1 MKIYSITYASYF
13 GDELFCDT
21 EIYTEEEKFN
31 EAYKNTVRDIAENIG
46 DEEEQKEFLNKY
58 LDGISNEVNW
68 ENWTREQMYQLKV
81 RITEV

>member
-21 EIYTEEEKFN
+21 EVYTEEEKFY

-46 DEEEQKEFLNKY
+46 DKEEQKEFLDAY
-58 LDGISNEVNW
+58 LDGISHEVNW
-68 ENWTREQMYQLKV
+68 KNWTGEQMYQLKV

>member
-21 EIYTEEEKFN
+21 EVYTEEEKFY

-46 DEEEQKEFLNKY
+46 DKEEQKEFLDAY
-58 LDGISNEVNW
+58 LNGINHEVNW
-68 ENWTREQMYQLKV
+68 KNWTGEQMYQLKV